1 MDWQLLDIGK
11 TIMNNILLSGF
22 RLT

>member
-11 TIMNNILLSGF
+11 TITNNMVVVF
-22 RLT
+22 VV